1 MKPIWVLTR
10 DGHDG
15 PRFPTTRQTL
25 IKFFQDHDIDFLV
38 AVCNAAGLSAYHFI
52 ERRMAPLSKELA
64 GIVLPHDS
72 FGTHLDANGVT
83 VDPEKERENFK
94 KAAET
99 LAGIWSLSNIDD
111 YPVSARWVD
120 SSDDSEKY
128 KQYTDVKMGA
138 DWLERHVYVSKYC
151 LQIAKCGNIDCC
163 RPLRTTV
170 QEVLGGMFLS
180 PPLAFASGPSLGDPK
195 NKSET
200 TKLSDFY
207 KSLALKHMRPTMY
220 KLCDALP
227 FDLYCPSVK
236 IDDPEYVCAYCRK
249 ICTTKALLKLH
260 LRATQLTCR

>member
-1 MKPIWVLTR
+1 
-10 DGHDG
+10 
-15 PRFPTTRQTL
+15 
-25 IKFFQDHDIDFLV
+25 
-38 AVCNAAGLSAYHFI
+38 
-52 ERRMAPLSKELA
+52 MAPLFKELA

-99 LAGIWSLSNIDD
+99 LAEIWSLSKIDN

-120 SSDDSEKY
+120 SSDDSKKY
-128 KQYTDVKMGA
+128 KDYTDAKMGA
-138 DWLERHVYVSKYC
+138 DWLERHVYIYKYC

-170 QEVLGGMFLS
+170 QEVLGGKFLS
-180 PPLAFASGPSLGDPK
+180 PPLALESGPSLVDPK
-195 NKSET
+195 KKSEKK
-200 TKLSDFY
+200 KLSGFS
-207 KSLALKHMRPTMY
+207 KSLSLKHMRPTRY
-220 KLCDALP
+220 KLCNTLP

-236 IDDPEYVCAYCRK
+236 FDDPEYVCAHCRK

-260 LRATQLTCR
+260 LRVTQPSSCTPTLMTRNQLKSPMLMLTHSQI